1 MDLAQYI
8 RNVPDFPKPGIQF
21 KDITTLLLH
30 PEAFREVIRRLEERY
45 RSNPPD
51 TVAAIDA
58 RGFVFSGALCHAMG
72 LPLVLV
78 RKKGKLP
85 ADTIRATYDLEY
97 GSETIEMHR
106 DALRPGQRVLIMDDL
121 LATGGTVAAAA
132 DLARQLGAVVQE
144 AAFVVE
150 LPPLKG
156 RERLA
161 ALDIPVFSLVTFM
174 VE

>member
-1 MDLAQYI
+1 
-8 RNVPDFPKPGIQF
+8 V
-21 KDITTLLLH
+21 
-30 PEAFREVIRRLEERY
+30 VRRLEERY
-45 RSNPPD
+45 RSDPPD
-51 TVAAIDA
+51 AVAAIDA
-58 RGFVFSGALCHAMG
+58 RGFVFGAALCHTMG

-85 ADTIRATYDLEY
+85 ADTVSATYDLEY

-106 DALRPGQRVLIMDDL
+106 DAIRPGNRVVIMDDL

-132 DLARQLGAVVQE
+132 GLVRQLGGKVLE
-144 AAFVVE
+144 AAFVIE

-161 ALDIPVFSLVTFM
+161 ALDIPVFSMVSFM
-174 VE
+174 VA

>member
-1 MDLAQYI
+1 MDLAPYI
-8 RNVPDFPKPGIQF
+8 RNMPDFPKPGIQF

-30 PEAFREVIRRLEERY
+30 PPAFREVIRRLEERY

-51 TVAAIDA
+51 AVAAIDA
-58 RGFVFSGALCHAMG
+58 RGFVFGAALCLSLD

-85 ADTIRATYDLEY
+85 ADTVSATYDLEY

-106 DALRPGQRVLIMDDL
+106 DALRAGQRVLIIDDL

-132 DLARQLGAVVQE
+132 DLARQLGASVQE

-156 RERLA
+156 RQRLA
-161 ALDIPVFSLVTFM
+161 SMDIPVFSLVTFM

>member
-1 MDLAQYI
+1 MDLALYI

-30 PEAFREVIRRLEERY
+30 PEAFREVIRRLEEHCRAD
-45 RSNPPD
+45 PPD
-51 TVAAIDA
+51 AVAAIDA
-58 RGFVFSGALCHAMG
+58 RGFVFGAALCHAMN

-85 ADTIRATYDLEY
+85 ADTVSATYELEY
-97 GSETIEMHR
+97 GTETIEMHR
-106 DALRPGQRVLIMDDL
+106 DALGPGQRVLIIDDL

-132 DLARQLGAVVQE
+132 DLVRQLGASVQE

-161 ALDIPVFSLVTFM
+161 AMNIPVFSLVTFM